1 MVTEK
6 RSCVD
11 RGRRSSVFKS
21 GVVTA
26 INIITHPTNLFGSED
41 SWRPSLTDSKDFTD
55 KIFTES
61 TQIYAELQRAPI
73 TQIMQCFIQPS
84 FLRN

>member
-26 INIITHPTNLFGSED
+26 IKIITHPTNLFGSED
-41 SWRPSLTDSKDFTD
+41 S
-55 KIFTES
+55 
-61 TQIYAELQRAPI
+61 
-73 TQIMQCFIQPS
+73 
-84 FLRN
+84 